1 MRFLFTDGCLIYC
14 PPGANYTIPDLARKA
29 AACFPILRARANA
42 VFAAEDG
49 DGTACALSATPPLP
63 HRTTA
68 FTQIML
74 ADVGQG
80 PMMKMQL
87 KTATVAHAPFRA
99 CAPACRTA
107 ITTYNKNK
115 CTHSDDVDDHRE
127 GSDDDYDNA
136 VGNNDGSERALQPHL
151 CH

>member
-1 MRFLFTDGCLIYC
+1 
-14 PPGANYTIPDLARKA
+14 
-29 AACFPILRARANA
+29 
-42 VFAAEDG
+42 
-49 DGTACALSATPPLP
+49 
-63 HRTTA
+63 
-68 FTQIML
+68 ML

-107 ITTYNKNK
+107 ITTHNKNK

-127 GSDDDYDNA
+127 GSDYENA
-136 VGNNDGSERALQPHL
+136 VGNNDGSKRALPLL